1 MFHVKHPPYQI
12 LYKMVG
18 NNILRKI
25 QNIDRD
31 IKKVTVMLK
40 NLMLER
46 ELTIKQM
53 RGLQASSQIH
63 AEQLFRRLRDKEDCG
78 K

>member
-12 LYKMVG
+12 LCKTRG
-18 NNILRKI
+18 SNILRKI

-31 IKKVTVMLK
+31 IKNVTNMLK
-40 NLMLER
+40 NLILER
-46 ELTIKQM
+46 ELTIKQL
-53 RGLQASSQIH
+53 RGLEASSQIH

>member
-1 MFHVKHPPYQI
+1 
-12 LYKMVG
+12 
-18 NNILRKI
+18 LRKI

-31 IKKVTVMLK
+31 IKKVAIML
-40 NLMLER
+40 NSLMLER

-53 RGLQASSQIH
+53 RGLEASSQIH
-63 AEQLFRRLRDKEDCG
+63 AQQLFRRLRDKEDCG

>member
-12 LYKMVG
+12 LSKTGG
-18 NNILRKI
+18 NNILRKL

-31 IKKVTVMLK
+31 IKKTTQVLCS
-40 NLMLER
+40 LMLER
-46 ELTIKQM
+46 ELTIKQL
-53 RGLQASSQIH
+53 RGLEASAQIQT
-63 AEQLFRRLRDKEDCG
+63 EQLFRRLRDIEDCG

>member
-12 LYKMVG
+12 LCKVG
-18 NNILRKI
+18 GSNILRKL

-31 IKKVTVMLK
+31 IKKATQVLCS
-40 NLMLER
+40 LMLER
-46 ELTIKQM
+46 ELTIKQL
-53 RGLQASSQIH
+53 RGLEASAQIH
-63 AEQLFRRLRDKEDCG
+63 TEQLFRRLRDIEDCG

>member
-12 LYKMVG
+12 LIKTG
-18 NNILRKI
+18 GSNILRKI

-31 IKKVTVMLK
+31 IKKVAIML
-40 NLMLER
+40 NSLMLER

-53 RGLQASSQIH
+53 RGLEASSQIH
-63 AEQLFRRLRDKEDCG
+63 AQQLFRRLRDKEDCG

>member
-1 MFHVKHPPYQI
+1 MFHMKHPPYQI
-12 LYKMVG
+12 LIKTRG
-18 NNILRKI
+18 SNILRKI

-31 IKKVTVMLK
+31 IKKMTAILQS
-40 NLMLER
+40 LILER

-53 RGLQASSQIH
+53 RGLEASSQIH
-63 AEQLFRRLRDKEDCG
+63 AEQLFKRLRDKEDCG

>member
-1 MFHVKHPPYQI
+1 MKHPPYQI
-12 LYKMVG
+12 LIKTRG
-18 NNILRKI
+18 SNILRKI

-31 IKKVTVMLK
+31 IKKMTAILQS
-40 NLMLER
+40 LILER

-53 RGLQASSQIH
+53 RGLEASSQIH
-63 AEQLFRRLRDKEDCG
+63 AEQLFKRLRDKEDCG

>member
-1 MFHVKHPPYQI
+1 M
-12 LYKMVG
+12 
-18 NNILRKI
+18 RKI

-31 IKKVTVMLK
+31 IKNVTNMLK
-40 NLMLER
+40 NLILER
-46 ELTIKQM
+46 ELTIKQL
-53 RGLQASSQIH
+53 RGLEASSQIH